1 MSKLKQHSCL
11 VQAAS
16 PSSFMGPWLPLYD
29 NGQLYLLMHPVI
41 LRISVSLQYCFLLQ
55 DRLVMHVL
63 QDRGAY
69 MLTLSKDFTD
79 TPLLSSSHP
88 LPLVHVHVY
97 ALVASVV
104 SNSLQPH
111 GL

>member
-11 VQAAS
+11 VQVAS

-29 NGQLYLLMHPVI
+29 NGQLHLMHPGI
-41 LRISVSLQYCFLLQ
+41 LRISVPLQYCFLPQ
-55 DRLVMHVL
+55 DRLVMYVL